1 MKSAIKI
8 NQVNKYFDTFHV
20 LKNIQFNIPKGQ
32 IFGLLGP
39 NGAGKTTLLRILNQ
53 ITKADEGTIEY
64 NDEILTPQH
73 SIKIGYLPEE
83 RGLYKK
89 MKVEEQLLY
98 LAQLKGLSLNDAK
111 ENMDFWLDKF
121 EISNW
126 KNKTINS
133 LSKGMAQK
141 IQFIATVIH
150 QPEIIIL
157 DEPFSGFDP
166 INTNLIKQE
175 ILRLKNEKK
184 TIIYS
189 THNMDSVDE
198 ICDHIAIINK
208 GEIILKGKLQT
219 IKEKKAEN
227 IFEIV
232 FNGNMIS
239 FSNALWTAFTLI
251 TSEDLGPNK
260 IKATVKSTGEAHINE
275 LIMQVMQ
282 SCKIISVQ
290 EKIPSINEIFLSEIK
305 NHLSKLNHE

>member
-239 FSNALWTAFTLI
+239 FSNALWTAFSLI
-251 TSEDLGPNK
+251 QSEDLGPNK

-275 LIMQVMQ
+275 LITQVMQ

-290 EKIPSINEIFLSEIK
+290 EKIPRINEIFLSEIK

>member
-98 LAQLKGLSLNDAK
+98 LAQLKGLSLNEAK

-282 SCKIISVQ
+282 YCKIISVQ

>member
-53 ITKADEGTIEY
+53 ITKADEGTIEF
-64 NDEILTPQH
+64 NDEILATQH

-98 LAQLKGLSLNDAK
+98 LAQLKGLSLNEAK
-111 ENMDFWLDKF
+111 ENMNFWLDKF

-126 KNKTINS
+126 KHKTINS

-239 FSNALWTAFTLI
+239 FSNALWTAFSLI
-251 TSEDLGPNK
+251 QSEDLGPNK

>member
-98 LAQLKGLSLNDAK
+98 LAQLKGLSLTEAK
-111 ENMDFWLDKF
+111 ENMNFWLDKF

-275 LIMQVMQ
+275 LIIQVMQ

>member
-98 LAQLKGLSLNDAK
+98 LAQLKGLSLNEAK
-111 ENMDFWLDKF
+111 ENMNFWLDKF

-126 KNKTINS
+126 KNKTISS

-251 TSEDLGPNK
+251 TTEDLGPNK

-282 SCKIISVQ
+282 YCKIISVQ

>member
-1 MKSAIKI
+1 
-8 NQVNKYFDTFHV
+8 
-20 LKNIQFNIPKGQ
+20 
-32 IFGLLGP
+32 
-39 NGAGKTTLLRILNQ
+39 
-53 ITKADEGTIEY
+53 
-64 NDEILTPQH
+64 
-73 SIKIGYLPEE
+73 
-83 RGLYKK
+83 

-239 FSNALWTAFTLI
+239 FSNALWTAFSLI
-251 TSEDLGPNK
+251 QSEDLGPNK

>member
-8 NQVNKYFDTFHV
+8 IQINKFFNTFHV

-53 ITKADEGTIEY
+53 ITKADNGSIEI
-64 NDEILTPQH
+64 NDEKLESKHTI
-73 SIKIGYLPEE
+73 SIGYLPEE

-98 LAQLKGLSLNDAK
+98 LAQLKGLSYNEAK
-111 ENMDFWLDKF
+111 NNIDYWLDKF
-121 EISNW
+121 EINNW
-126 KNKTINS
+126 KNKTIDS

-150 QPEIIIL
+150 NPEIIIL

-166 INTNLIKQE
+166 INTNLIKKE
-175 ILRLKNEKK
+175 ILKLKSEKK

-198 ICDHIAIINK
+198 ICDHIAIISK
-208 GEIILKGKLQT
+208 GEIILKGKLST
-219 IKEKKAEN
+219 IKEKKSEN
-227 IFEIV
+227 IFEII

-239 FSNALWTAFTLI
+239 FSNALWTAFNLI
-251 TSEDLGPNK
+251 KSEELAPNK
-260 IKATVKSTGEAHINE
+260 IKAIVKSTGEAHINK
-275 LIMQVMQ
+275 LIIQVMQ

-290 EKIPSINEIFLSEIK
+290 EKLPNINEIFLNEVEQHIS
-305 NHLSKLNHE
+305 NLNNE

>member
-251 TSEDLGPNK
+251 TTEDLGPNK